1 MKQIAIRVRSGPEYP
16 FGAIQG
22 ASVVWLGHAYRA
34 AYAPN
39 PKLSLMVGDGRPSH
53 LPATIALYADG
64 GEFDIPATADS
75 HSAARRLDH

>member
-22 ASVVWLGHAYRA
+22 ASVLWLGRAYRA

-39 PKLSLMVGDGRPSH
+39 PKLSLMVGDGRQVTCP
-53 LPATIALYADG
+53 
-64 GEFDIPATADS
+64 
-75 HSAARRLDH
+75 RRLRYTPMAASSTYQRLPIRIQPRAGLDH